1 MRRISHLLSLLLL
14 ILVQFS
20 FCQMEDD
27 FGKALEKFLEEG
39 EGEGEGISQFLKNG
53 HLPSEDVPPIQPVA
67 GEVRHPDAQPANT
80 GSWHSDQLHVTRKR
94 MRGDHE
100 LVSGSQVSATEQ
112 LASRQR
118 QRLID
123 GGQPRARSP
132 QALPL
137 TPSLPPLTEQERL
150 SILDAV
156 GKAHRGNARSGALF
170 ISHPAGAG
178 QELTPDLIKE
188 ALGDSRTLLRNFEG
202 DIYLVPSK
210 RTSAV
215 PQASIEQGGMM
226 LTGPREKH
234 VYVWKRI
241 QPSDK
246 PGSILQLV
254 GALQMEKPLERA
266 LGSLPTYSTGRIWE
280 AIGRDSIY
288 DETLLKI
295 Q

>member
-27 FGKALEKFLEEG
+27 FVKALEKFLEEGEG

-67 GEVRHPDAQPANT
+67 GEVRHPDVQPANT
-80 GSWHSDQLHVTRKR
+80 GPWHSDQLYVTRKR

-137 TPSLPPLTEQERL
+137 TPSLPPLTEQERF

-156 GKAHRGNARSGALF
+156 GNARSGALF
-170 ISHPAGAG
+170 ISHPYTGAG
-178 QELTPDLIKE
+178 QELTPDLITE
-188 ALGDSRTLLRNFEG
+188 ALGDSRTLLRNFKG

-215 PQASIEQGGMM
+215 PQASIDQGGMM
-226 LTGPREKH
+226 LKGPREKH

-241 QPSDK
+241 QPSDN
-246 PGSILQLV
+246 PGSIFQLV

-266 LGSLPTYSTGRIWE
+266 RRSLPTYSTGRIWE
-280 AIGRDSIY
+280 VIGRDSIY
-288 DETLLKI
+288 DKTLFLKI